1 MSKKTVFISYSWD
14 NEEHKDWVA
23 HFAVQLENDGL
34 SVILDQFDT
43 EFGDQLPQ
51 FMEKAISE
59 NDFTLIICT
68 PKYKGRSDNR
78 EGGVGYEGNIIN
90 GQIFST
96 GNQRKFIPILRIGE
110 ANISIPT
117 ALDGK
122 KYVDL
127 RDGKYQQS
135 NYQSLLNSLLG
146 QNDLRSKLRSK
157 VGNLFSSII
166 KETEKLV
173 AVSENIKSES
183 EKLPAVPEKKIF
195 SKDFE
200 PIKITEIISD
210 EISIPTNDGTRGSG
224 LYRVPLR
231 LSQNPPNRWK
241 ELVIHYWDNPP
252 YFTNRHRPGIVE
264 CRGDKLIL
272 NGTTIEEVEGVH
284 NKTLVAVINATNNAY
299 QQEFNRVRELE
310 RAKQEFESQHK
321 KKAEEIA
328 KRIKFE

>member
-14 NEEHKDWVA
+14 NEEHKEWVA

-68 PKYKGRSDNR
+68 PKYKRRSDNR

-90 GQIFST
+90 GEIFRT

-110 ANISIPT
+110 ANSSIPT

-127 RDGKYQQS
+127 SDGKYQQS
-135 NYQSLLNSLLG
+135 NYQSLLNSLLR
-146 QNDLRSKLRSK
+146 QNDLRSIFRSK
-157 VGNLFSSII
+157 AGNLFSSIK
-166 KETEKLV
+166 KETEKLF
-173 AVSENIKSES
+173 
-183 EKLPAVPEKKIF
+183 AVPEKINSEVEELPIVPEKKS

-210 EISIPTNDGTRGSG
+210 EISIPKNDGTPGSG
-224 LYRVPLR
+224 LYKVPFR
-231 LSQNPPNRWK
+231 LSQTPPSRWK
-241 ELVIHYWDNPP
+241 ELLIHFWNHPP
-252 YFTNRHRPGIVE
+252 RFTTMHRPGIAYVNGNKIILDGTTVDEVE
-264 CRGDKLIL
+264 RYHRETLIL
-272 NGTTIEEVEGVH
+272 VVE
-284 NKTLVAVINATNNAY
+284 ATNSSY
-299 QQEFNRVRELE
+299 QNEFNRQ
-310 RAKQEFESQHK
+310 KQIEDARKDFESQHK
-321 KKAEEIA
+321 KNAEELA
-328 KRIKFE
+328 KKIKFE